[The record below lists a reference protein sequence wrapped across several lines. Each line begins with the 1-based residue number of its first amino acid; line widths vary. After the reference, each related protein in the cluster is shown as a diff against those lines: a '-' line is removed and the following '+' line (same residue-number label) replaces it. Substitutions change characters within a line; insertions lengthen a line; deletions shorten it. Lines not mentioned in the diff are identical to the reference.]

1 MRDNTKAWIEL
12 AQKDLEAAKELFK
25 REDLANVVLFHS
37 QQVVEKCFKAVL
49 EENSIKI
56 PKVHSVVKLFT
67 MIKKYLSYKKFVT
80 EDDLNLIDDI
90 YIDSRYPGT
99 YSILPSGFPTNKDA
113 KRILQ
118 IAEIVYEEII
128 QLL

>member
-80 EDDLNLIDDI
+80 EDDLHLIDDI